1 MQTGEE
7 EEGWKVEVKLR
18 EEQRG
23 GKRWREGKGRGEKHG
38 AGRRSASVSARG
50 PWVTGLSPAGHLPT
64 AKLLPSVATRC
75 HTHTHTHAENHPLKQ
90 RTTHTLRTHLAVS
103 VVRIAAE
110 SCEAKTLIK
119 TTDHFLQERER
130 RRGRRGV
137 I

>member
-1 MQTGEE
+1 M
-7 EEGWKVEVKLR
+7 
-18 EEQRG
+18 
-23 GKRWREGKGRGEKHG
+23 
-38 AGRRSASVSARG
+38 
-50 PWVTGLSPAGHLPT
+50 TGLPPAGHLPT

-75 HTHTHTHAENHPLKQ
+75 HTHTHTHTQ
-90 RTTHTLRTHLAVS
+90 RNTLSSTETHTQHTHLAAS